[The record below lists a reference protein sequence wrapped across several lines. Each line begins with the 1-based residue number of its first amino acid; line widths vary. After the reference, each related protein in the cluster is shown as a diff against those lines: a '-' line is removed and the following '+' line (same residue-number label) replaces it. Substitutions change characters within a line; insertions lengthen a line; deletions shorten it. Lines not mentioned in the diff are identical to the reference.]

1 MIGHSPGIDTVDVR
15 GTAFTG
21 AILRAPMIAYH
32 VTHIAN
38 QVRRMRTMTAS
49 SSHSKSSPTTSS
61 RAPAARWT
69 RRSNH
74 RRRAR
79 IGLRVH
85 GRGGRVGR
93 APLRRALPMTGV
105 RLMAGRD
112 VKTTWRVDSQMTPV
126 AIHRGMAR
134 DSFAVVA
141 VTPGAT
147 RSAGTHQ
154 ARRPGRERPPKPRAW
169 YGLGARCVFT
179 HLPPPSWG
187 RSRSR
192 NPLREGKHDGR
203 TCGLGPTRLPSG
215 RPSRC
220 SGPDMSRA
228 RVQGRSW
235 LPPLGRS
242 RYILV
247 RSLQRKP
254 P

>member
-1 MIGHSPGIDTVDVR
+1 MADGSAR
-15 GTAFTG
+15 GG
-21 AILRAPMIAYH
+21 AIPMRSLRLVPYWSVHETLGVDAHNAPPEDAHTPDSPIPCG
-32 VTHIAN
+32 
-38 QVRRMRTMTAS
+38 RLELR
-49 SSHSKSSPTTSS
+49 SSP
-61 RAPAARWT
+61 PG
-69 RRSNH
+69 RRC
-74 RRRAR
+74 RT
-79 IGLRVH
+79 GQH
-85 GRGGRVGR
+85 GRGG
-93 APLRRALPMTGV
+93 
-105 RLMAGRD
+105 
-112 VKTTWRVDSQMTPV
+112 
-126 AIHRGMAR
+126 
-134 DSFAVVA
+134 
-141 VTPGAT
+141 
-147 RSAGTHQ
+147 
-154 ARRPGRERPPKPRAW
+154 ERPPSPRAW

>member
-1 MIGHSPGIDTVDVR
+1 MIGHSPGIDTVDVQ
-15 GTAFTG
+15 GTAFSG
-21 AILRAPMIAYH
+21 AILRAPMIAHH

-49 SSHSKSSPTTSS
+49 SSNSKSSPTTSS

-85 GRGGRVGR
+85 GRVGRVGR

-169 YGLGARCVFT
+169 YGLGAGCVFT
-179 HLPPPSWG
+179 RQSPPSRG
-187 RSRSR
+187 RSRSIS
-192 NPLREGKHDGR
+192 PSREG
-203 TCGLGPTRLPSG
+203 PLPAP
-215 RPSRC
+215 R
-220 SGPDMSRA
+220 
-228 RVQGRSW
+228 RVC
-235 LPPLGRS
+235 
-242 RYILV
+242 
-247 RSLQRKP
+247 
-254 P
+254 